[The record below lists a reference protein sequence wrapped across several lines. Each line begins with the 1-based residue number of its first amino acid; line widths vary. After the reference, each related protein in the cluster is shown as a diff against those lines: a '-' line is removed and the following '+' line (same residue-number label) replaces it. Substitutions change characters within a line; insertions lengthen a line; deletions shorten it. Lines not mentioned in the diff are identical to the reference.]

1 MPEVCTKMIMQL
13 DSPNPPPNAIA
24 FSTAPATHPA
34 THFANLVSQQQS
46 TLTIPLPFT
55 ARMLPS

>member
-1 MPEVCTKMIMQL
+1 MIMQL

-24 FSTAPATHPA
+24 FTTVPATVPATHPA
-34 THFANLVSQQQS
+34 THFAHLVSQQQP

>member
-1 MPEVCTKMIMQL
+1 MIMQL
-13 DSPNPPPNAIA
+13 DSPDPPPNAIA
-24 FSTAPATHPA
+24 FTTAPATHPA